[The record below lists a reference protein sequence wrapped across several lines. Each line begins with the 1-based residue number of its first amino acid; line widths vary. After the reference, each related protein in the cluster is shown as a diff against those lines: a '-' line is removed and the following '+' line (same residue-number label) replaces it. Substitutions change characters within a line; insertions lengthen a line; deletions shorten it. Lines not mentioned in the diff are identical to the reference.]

1 MNGIDRMAQELE
13 ALEASAGEQGWGG
26 EFREEMFDEM
36 LRWLKSKGK
45 RRSLGLLLTHLLSTE
60 AAADARRLPESGL

>member
-13 ALEASAGEQGWGG
+13 TLEASAGEQGWGG
-26 EFREEMFDEM
+26 EFREELFDEM

-45 RRSLGLLLTHLLSTE
+45 RRSLGLLLAHLLSTE
-60 AAADARRLPESGL
+60 AADDARRLPESGL

>member
-1 MNGIDRMAQELE
+1 MNGIDHMACELE
-13 ALEASAGEQGWGG
+13 ALEESAGEQGWGG

-45 RRSLGLLLTHLLSTE
+45 RRSLGLLLAHLLSTE

>member
-13 ALEASAGEQGWGG
+13 TLEASAGEQGWGG

-36 LRWLKSKGK
+36 LRWFKTEGK
-45 RRSLGLLLTHLLSTE
+45 RRSLGLLLAHLLSTE
-60 AAADARRLPESGL
+60 AAHDARRLPESGL

>member
-13 ALEASAGEQGWGG
+13 TLEECAGDQGWGG

-36 LRWLKSKGK
+36 LRWLRAKGK
-45 RRSLGLLLTHLLSTE
+45 RRSLGLLLAHLLSTE
-60 AAADARRLPESGL
+60 IAADARRLPESGL

>member
-13 ALEASAGEQGWGG
+13 TLEASAGEQGWGG
-26 EFREEMFDEM
+26 EFREELFDEM

-60 AAADARRLPESGL
+60 AAADVRRLPESGL

>member
-1 MNGIDRMAQELE
+1 MNCIDSMAYELE
-13 ALEASAGEQGWGG
+13 TLEASAGEQGWGG

-45 RRSLGLLLTHLLSTE
+45 RRSLGLLLTHLLFTE
-60 AAADARRLPESGL
+60 TAHDARRLPESGL

>member
-60 AAADARRLPESGL
+60 TAHDARRLPESGL